1 MSARRALLALAA
13 APWLALLAPPALG
26 GPVEDLLPKKRT
38 AVQVEVSGVEGE
50 LRDNV
55 LQFLSLERNRS
66 DPELSD
72 ALVERLHARAG
83 GEIRAALKPFGYY
96 RPKVESQLEPT
107 DKGWLAR
114 YAIEPGEPTRLVA
127 FDVAFEGPG
136 QDDPAFQAALV
147 DAPLRMGGVARH
159 DRYELLKDRIQAAAE
174 DNGYL
179 DGRFVTAALEVDP
192 GAAEARVR
200 LRFATGEKLLF
211 GPIRFEQDVVDQ
223 QLIDRYVTIV
233 QGEPFSV
240 RKLLDL
246 QYALND
252 SDYFKLVEITPERG
266 AVGPDRQVPVTVR
279 LTPRE
284 RTKWSFGLGYA
295 TDTGP
300 RGSIGYEDRRVNR
313 SGHRAKVE
321 LEDSEI
327 KTELQLTY
335 TVPLERPASERLAFK
350 GQWTE
355 EQKGDTLSRR
365 TVVGVSVSKSLARL
379 RQTTYLDYEY
389 EKTAQPLIAPV
400 VSRLL
405 VPGAS
410 LAYTETDA
418 PLFVRRGQRVS
429 LDVHGAHEGLVSDAT
444 FLQYGLSG
452 KLVRS
457 FGASRFITRASYAS
471 TLIADAT
478 ELPASQR
485 LFAGGDQSVRGYGY
499 ESIGPTDAGGNVI
512 GGTEA
517 ASASVELDHL
527 FTKEW
532 GAAVFVD
539 AGDAVDDSPLDPKI
553 GAGVGVRWVSPI
565 GMLRVD
571 VGFPLTEG
579 YDGWHLHLSIGPDL

>member
-1 MSARRALLALAA
+1 MNAPMRHALLALAA
-13 APWLALLAPPALG
+13 TLLAPTAGG
-26 GPVEDLLPKKRT
+26 GPVSDLLPKRRT
-38 AVQVEVSGVEGE
+38 AIEVEVVGVEDE

-55 LQFLSLERNRS
+55 LQFLSLERNRGE
-66 DPELSD
+66 PELSD
-72 ALVERLHARAG
+72 AMVERLHARAPN
-83 GEIRAALKPFGYY
+83 EIRAALKPFGYY
-96 RPKVESQLEPT
+96 TPTVESLLEPT
-107 DKGWLAR
+107 DKGWSAR
-114 YAIEPGEPTRLVA
+114 YTIDPGEPTRLVA

-136 QDDPAFQAALV
+136 KDDPAFRSTLV
-147 DAPLRMGGVARH
+147 DSPLRMGAVARH

-179 DGRFVTAALEVDP
+179 DGRFATAVLEVDP
-192 GAAEARVR
+192 GVGEAKVR
-200 LRFATGEKLLF
+200 LLFVTGDKLLF

-223 QLIDRYVTIV
+223 ALIDRYVTIV

-252 SDYFKLVEITPERG
+252 SDYFKLVEVTPERG

-279 LTPRE
+279 MTPRE
-284 RTKWSFGLGYA
+284 RHKWTFGLGYA

-300 RGSIGYEDRRVNR
+300 RGSVGFEDRRVNR

-327 KTELQLTY
+327 KTELQMTY
-335 TVPLERPASERLAFK
+335 TVPLERPATERLAFK
-350 GQWTE
+350 GQWTD
-355 EQKGDTLSRR
+355 EQKGDTVSRKSE
-365 TVVGVSVSKSLARL
+365 VGVSVSKSFARL
-379 RQTTYLDYEY
+379 RQTTYLDYEH
-389 EKTAQPLIAPV
+389 ENTDQPGVATV
-400 VSRLL
+400 VSNLL

-429 LDVHGAHEGLVSDAT
+429 VDVHGAHEGLISDAT
-444 FLQYGLSG
+444 FLQYGLAA

-457 FGASRFITRASYAS
+457 FGSSRFITRASYAS

-499 ESIGPTDAGGNVI
+499 ESIGPTDATGNVV
-512 GGTEA
+512 GGTQS
-517 ASASVELDHL
+517 ASASVELDRL
-527 FTKEW
+527 FTKQW

-539 AGDAVDDSPLDPKI
+539 AGDAVDDTPLDPKI
-553 GAGVGVRWVSPI
+553 GAGVGVRWLSPI

-571 VGFPLTEG
+571 VGFPLSEG